1 MEGSFLK
8 NSFRVIT
15 LIYYTNAILE
25 EVPGDMPN
33 LFLQVDGGKE
43 GTDGITTPRNYLTPR
58 KN

>member
-8 NSFRVIT
+8 NSFQVIT
-15 LIYYTNAILE
+15 LTYTNAILE

-33 LFLQVDGGKE
+33 FFLQVDGGKE
-43 GTDGITTPRNYLTPR
+43 GTEGITTPRNYLTQR